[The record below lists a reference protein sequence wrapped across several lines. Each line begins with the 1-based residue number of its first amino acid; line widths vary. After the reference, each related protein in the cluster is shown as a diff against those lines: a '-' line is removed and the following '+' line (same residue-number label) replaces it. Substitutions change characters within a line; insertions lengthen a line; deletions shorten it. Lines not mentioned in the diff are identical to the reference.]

1 MKNNKKIILGVI
13 ILILITVVSV
23 VYINRG
29 YLKETIFTKPKTD
42 EKKFEIFLEDETCKS
57 EEIKLYTYDEG
68 NSLYS
73 RCGKVYYIGD
83 DKEKIPLEEA
93 LSSNYITI
101 KDITSKMEEID
112 AIYDGGTV
120 VYEYK
125 EKTNDL
131 SKNKFRLEV
140 CHKRNGSHDQLF
152 LSTESTDYKCL
163 K

>member
-1 MKNNKKIILGVI
+1 MKKNTIIILGVVL
-13 ILILITVVSV
+13 LILTTIISIIF
-23 VYINRG
+23 INREN
-29 YLKETIFTKPKTD
+29 LKETIFDKPKE
-42 EKKFEIFLEDETCKS
+42 EKKFEITLEDETCNSK
-57 EEIKLYTYDEG
+57 EIKLYTYDEG

-73 RCGKVYYIGD
+73 RCGEVFYTES
-83 DKEKIPLEEA
+83 DKDKMTLADA
-93 LSSNYITI
+93 LSKKYITI
-101 KDITSKMEEID
+101 KEITDKMEAIE

-125 EKTNDL
+125 ENTNDL

-140 CHKRNGSHDQLF
+140 CHKTNGSRDQLF